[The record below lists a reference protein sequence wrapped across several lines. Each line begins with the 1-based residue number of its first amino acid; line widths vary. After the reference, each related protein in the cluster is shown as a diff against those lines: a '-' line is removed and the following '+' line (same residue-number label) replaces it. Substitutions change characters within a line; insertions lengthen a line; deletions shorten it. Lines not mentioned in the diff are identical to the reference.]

1 MNQPTSGEPGLIPH
15 PKVTPFHC
23 QRLAYVYVR
32 QSTFKQVHQNQES
45 TLYQYR
51 LKQRAI
57 ALGWPEGRI
66 RVIDSDLGVSGSE
79 AAGRAG
85 FQELVTEVSLGHVG
99 IVFGYE
105 VSRLARNNRDWY
117 HLLDLAAVFG
127 TLIANNDGIYDPRLY
142 NDRLLLGLKG
152 TMSEAELHLLRQR
165 LDAGRLNQVRRGA
178 YRQRLTTGYIRLPD
192 GTVAKDPDDQ
202 VRHVLELVL
211 AKFEELGSANK
222 VLRYLRQQK
231 ILLPR
236 RQNAGP
242 QANQLLWK
250 VASEAAVMQIL
261 KNPAYAGVFAYGQR
275 QVDPT
280 RRQPGLPA
288 SGRRHMPMNEW
299 LHLQH
304 DVYPAYITWEQY
316 LANQE
321 RLQQN
326 GLRFVEGRFKAQGIA
341 REGPG
346 LLQGLVVCGR
356 CGHRLQV
363 AYKITPRYFCRGLVR
378 TTEVPSDCTSVR
390 SPVVDEV
397 VVQAFF
403 AAIQPAQLDA
413 LEAVLASQRLE
424 RERLERQWQEQFKR
438 ADYAAE
444 LAQRQYDAVDP
455 ANRLVAAELER
466 RWEEKLTQLR
476 QTEEAYHHFQR
487 TPLPEAVPPELRQL
501 FRDVSGQLP
510 ELWSALSNSQKKE
523 LLRTL
528 ISQVI
533 IRRPAADQLEIR
545 IVWISGCYTDYQA
558 LTPIHSQKNVSG
570 YQALV
575 ERIHELWQQGYNDE
589 AMAEQLT
596 AEGFHSA
603 RSPQVRADM
612 VMKIR
617 LARQWYAPLAQ
628 VRGVKEING
637 HLTTGGL
644 AARLGVNS
652 STICRF
658 IANGVIPA
666 ELVQH
671 DPRSGIYLIY
681 PDVQLLDRLQ
691 QRVAQNK
698 VRNGMVKVDEPLH
711 PAVTTEETPLADDSQ
726 KLPHVSDTN
735 SGQTSSSTSRK
746 STPEVRLNKLYPDG
760 TGHSTAIGDVG
771 SPEWF
776 AWLEEATQ
784 FRYYTVQQSH
794 VARDYYRPMR
804 PISVRKEKRR
814 NGFFWCAYLRT
825 NGQLNKCYVGRS
837 QVLTTDKLD
846 ETAANLNQLW

>member
-1 MNQPTSGEPGLIPH
+1 MNQPARGEPGSMPH
-15 PKVTPFHC
+15 PKVTHFHC
-23 QRLAYVYVR
+23 RRLAYVYVR

-51 LKQRAI
+51 LQQRAL

-85 FQELVTEVSLGHVG
+85 FQELVAEVSLGHVG

-127 TLIANNDGIYDPRLY
+127 TLIADNDGIYDPRLY

-165 LDAGRLNQVRRGA
+165 LEAGRLNQVRRGA

-192 GTVAKDPDDQ
+192 GTVVKDPDDQ
-202 VRHVLELVL
+202 VRHLLELVL

-222 VLRYLRQQK
+222 VLRYLRRQK

-275 QVDPT
+275 QIDPT
-280 RRQPGLPA
+280 QRQPGRPA
-288 SGRRHMPMNEW
+288 SGRRRMPMDEW

-304 DVYPAYITWEQY
+304 DVYPAYISWEQY

-326 GLRFVEGRFKAQGIA
+326 GLSFVEGRLKAQGIA

-363 AYKITPRYFCRGLVR
+363 AYKQTPRYSCRGLVR
-378 TTEVPSDCTSVR
+378 TTEAPSDCTSVR
-390 SPVVDEV
+390 APVVDEV

-403 AAIQPAQLDA
+403 EAIQPAQLDA
-413 LEAVLASQRLE
+413 LEAVLASHRLE
-424 RERLERQWQEQFKR
+424 RERLERQWQEQRKR
-438 ADYAAE
+438 ADYAVH

-466 RWEEKLTQLR
+466 RWEEKLTQRR
-476 QTEEAYHHFQR
+476 QTEEAYHHFQQ
-487 TPLPEAVPPELRQL
+487 TPLPETVPPELRQL
-501 FRDVSGQLP
+501 FRDVSGELP
-510 ELWSALSNSQKKE
+510 ELWPALSNSQKKE

-528 ISQVI
+528 ISQVN

-545 IVWISGCYTDYQA
+545 IVWISGCYTDYRA
-558 LTPIHSQKNVSG
+558 LTPIYSQKNVSN
-570 YQALV
+570 YEALV
-575 ERIHELWQQGYNDE
+575 ERIHELWQQGCNDE

-603 RSPQVRADM
+603 RSSQVRVDT

-617 LARQWYAPLAQ
+617 LARQWYAPLAR
-628 VRGVKEING
+628 VRGVKEIEG
-637 HLTTGGL
+637 YLTTCGL
-644 AARLGVNS
+644 AARLDVNS

-658 IANGVIPA
+658 IASGVIPT

-671 DPRSGIYLIY
+671 DPQSGIYLIW

-691 QRVAQNK
+691 QRVARNK
-698 VRNGMVKVDEPLH
+698 ARNGMVKVDEPLH
-711 PAVTTEETPLADDSQ
+711 PVVATEETPVTEEGQ
-726 KLPHVSDTN
+726 QLPHASDTN
-735 SGQTSSSTSRK
+735 SSQSPSPTSKR
-746 STPEVRLNKLYPDG
+746 STPEVRSNKLYPDG
-760 TGHSTAIGDVG
+760 AGHSTAIAEVG

-776 AWLEEATQ
+776 AWLEEATR
-784 FRYYTVQQSH
+784 FRYHSTRQIP
-794 VARDYYRPMR
+794 VAQGYRRSMR

-814 NGFFWCAYLRT
+814 NGFFWCAYVRT
-825 NGQLNKCYVGRS
+825 NGQLYKRYVGRS
-837 QVLTTDKLD
+837 KIVTADKLD
-846 ETAANLNQLW
+846 EIATILNQLW

>member
-1 MNQPTSGEPGLIPH
+1 MSQPAGSEPGSMLH
-15 PKVTPFHC
+15 PKVTHFHC
-23 QRLAYVYVR
+23 RRLAYIYVR

-51 LKQRAI
+51 LKQRAV

-79 AAGRAG
+79 AAGRVG
-85 FQELVTEVSLGHVG
+85 FQELVAEVSLGHVG

-127 TLIANNDGIYDPRLY
+127 TLIADNDGIYDPRLY

-192 GTVAKDPDDQ
+192 GTVVKDPDDQ
-202 VRHVLELVL
+202 VRHVLELVW
-211 AKFEELGSANK
+211 AKFEELGSAGK
-222 VLRYLRQQK
+222 VLRYLRRQK

-261 KNPAYAGVFAYGQR
+261 HNPAYAGVFAYGQR
-275 QVDPT
+275 QIDPT
-280 RRQPGLPA
+280 QRQPGLPA
-288 SGRRHMPMNEW
+288 SGRRRMPINEW

-304 DVYPAYITWEQY
+304 DAYPAYITWEQY

-321 RLQQN
+321 RLRQN
-326 GLRFVEGRFKAQGIA
+326 GLRFVEGRLKAQGVA

-363 AYKITPRYFCRGLVR
+363 VYKKTPRYFCRGLVR
-378 TTEVPSDCTSVR
+378 TTEAPSDCTSVR
-390 SPVVDEV
+390 APVVDEV
-397 VVQAFF
+397 VVRAYFE
-403 AAIQPAQLDA
+403 AIQPAQLDA

-424 RERLERQWQEQFKR
+424 RNRLERQWQEQLKR
-438 ADYAAE
+438 ADYAAQ

-455 ANRLVAAELER
+455 TNRLVAAELER

-476 QTEEAYHHFQR
+476 QTEEAYHHFQQ
-487 TPLPEAVPPELRQL
+487 TPLPEVIPAELRQL
-501 FRDVSGQLP
+501 FRDVSSQLP
-510 ELWSALSNSQKKE
+510 ELWPALSNSQRKE
-523 LLRTL
+523 LLRAL
-528 ISQVI
+528 ISRVI
-533 IRRPAADQLEIR
+533 IRRLAADQLEIR
-545 IVWISGCYTDYQA
+545 IVWISGCYTDYRA
-558 LTPIHSQKNVSG
+558 ITPIHSQKDVSG
-570 YQALV
+570 YEAMV

-589 AMAEQLT
+589 AMADQLT

-603 RSPQVRADM
+603 RTTQVRVDT

-617 LARQWYAPLAQ
+617 LARKWHAPLAQ
-628 VRGVKEING
+628 IRGVKEVDG
-637 HLTTGGL
+637 YLTTCGL

-652 STICRF
+652 NTICRF

-666 ELVQH
+666 DLVRH
-671 DPRSGIYLIY
+671 DRRSGIHLIY
-681 PDVQLLDRLQ
+681 PDPQLLDRLQ
-691 QRVAQNK
+691 RRVARNK
-698 VRNGMVKVDEPLH
+698 ARNGMLKVDEHLH
-711 PAVTTEETPLADDSQ
+711 PPIMADKTPLADDGQ
-726 KLPHVSDTN
+726 KLPHVSDTI
-735 SGQTSSSTSRK
+735 SDQTPSPTSRK

-760 TGHSTAIGDVG
+760 AGHSTAIGDVG

-776 AWLEEATQ
+776 AWLEEAGQ
-784 FRYYTVQQSH
+784 FRYYAVQQSH
-794 VARDYYRPMR
+794 VAHDYYRPMR

-825 NGQLNKCYVGRS
+825 NGQLYKRYVGRS
-837 QVLTTDKLD
+837 QALTTDRLD
-846 ETAANLNQLW
+846 EIAAVLNHLW

>member
-1 MNQPTSGEPGLIPH
+1 MNQPTNSEPGSMPH
-15 PKVTPFHC
+15 PKVTHFHC
-23 QRLAYVYVR
+23 QRLAYIYVR
-32 QSTFKQVHQNQES
+32 QSTLKQVLQNQES

-66 RVIDSDLGVSGSE
+66 RVMDSDLGISGSE
-79 AAGRAG
+79 AVGRMG
-85 FQELVTEVSLGHVG
+85 FQELVAEVSLGHVG

-127 TLIANNDGIYDPRLY
+127 TLIADNDGIYDPRLY

-165 LDAGRLNQVRRGA
+165 LDAGRLNQVQRGA
-178 YRQRLTTGYIRLPD
+178 YRQRLTTGYLRLAD
-192 GTVAKDPDDQ
+192 GTVIKDPDDQ
-202 VRHVLELVL
+202 VRHVLELVF
-211 AKFEELGSANK
+211 AKFEELGSANQ

-250 VASEAAVMQIL
+250 VASEAAVTHIL

-288 SGRRHMPMNEW
+288 SGRRRMPMNEW

-326 GLRFVEGRFKAQGIA
+326 GLRFVEGQLKAQGIA
-341 REGPG
+341 REGEG

-363 AYKITPRYFCRGLVR
+363 AYKKTPRYFCRGLVR
-378 TTEVPSDCTSVR
+378 TTDAPSDCTSVR
-390 SPVVDEV
+390 APVVDEV

-413 LEAVLASQRLE
+413 LAAVLASRRLE
-424 RERLERQWQEQFKR
+424 QERLERQWQEQLKR
-438 ADYAAE
+438 ADYAVQ

-476 QTEEAYHHFQR
+476 QTEEAYHHFQQ

-501 FRDVSGQLP
+501 FCDVSGQLP
-510 ELWSALSNSQKKE
+510 ELWTTLSNSQKKE

-528 ISQVI
+528 IGQVI

-545 IVWISGCYTDYQA
+545 IVWISGCYSDYQA
-558 LTPIHSQKNVSG
+558 LTPIHGQKNVSD

-575 ERIHELWQQGYNDE
+575 ERIHELWQQGYDDE

-603 RSPQVRADM
+603 RSLQVRPDT

-617 LARQWYAPLAQ
+617 LEQQWYAPLAQ
-628 VRGVKEING
+628 VRGVKEIDG
-637 HLTTGGL
+637 YLTSCGL

-658 IANGVIPA
+658 IANEVIPA
-666 ELVQH
+666 DLVRH
-671 DPRSGIYLIY
+671 DPQSGIYLIY
-681 PDVQLLDRLQ
+681 PDGQLLEQLQ
-691 QRVAQNK
+691 ERVARNK
-698 VRNGMVKVDEPLH
+698 VRNGMLKGDESVRSP
-711 PAVTTEETPLADDSQ
+711 VVEQETPLADDVP
-726 KLPHVSDTN
+726 KLPHVSDSN
-735 SGQTSSSTSRK
+735 SGQTPSLTSRE
-746 STPEVRLNKLYPDG
+746 STPEVQLNKLYPDSV
-760 TGHSTAIGDVG
+760 GHSTAIGDVG

-776 AWLEEATQ
+776 AWLEEATK
-784 FRYYTVQQSH
+784 FRYYSTQKRPVIQG
-794 VARDYYRPMR
+794 YRRSMR

-825 NGQLNKCYVGRS
+825 NGQLFKRYVGRS
-837 QVLTTDKLD
+837 EVLTTDKLD
-846 ETAANLNQLW
+846 EIATVLNQL